1 VTKVGA
7 FLRRSHLDEAPQL
20 LNILRGDMSLVGPRP
35 EQVAY
40 VTRLA
45 EQIPFYNQ
53 RHIVK
58 PGLTGWAQ
66 VRIGYAGST
75 RGTLF
80 KLCNDLYYVKHHSLS
95 LDLTILL
102 ETVRTLVA
110 DRQFAGEPPT
120 SSTMIGSGPR
130 AIRIELDDEP

>member
-1 VTKVGA
+1 VA
-7 FLRRSHLDEAPQL
+7 QL
-20 LNILRGDMSLVGPRP
+20 V
-35 EQVAY
+35 
-40 VTRLA
+40 

-102 ETVRTLVA
+102 ETLRTLVA
-110 DRQFAGEPPT
+110 DRQFGDEPTT
-120 SSTMIGSGPR
+120 SGTMIGTGSHAIAIDAER
-130 AIRIELDDEP
+130 ADAVPAVPVAEP